1 MYVKFEYTNGVIGNG
16 KSNNI
21 QYNEKWHKD
30 KKILSNHCA
39 QNWSLSRTNPQQIVA
54 EIRGSVQ
61 VSSSC
66 RSNCIRRY

>member
-1 MYVKFEYTNGVIGNG
+1 MCEYRMSQKISILKSYILKINMYVKFEYTNGVIGNG

-39 QNWSLSRTNPQQIVA
+39 QN
-54 EIRGSVQ
+54 
-61 VSSSC
+61 
-66 RSNCIRRY
+66 

>member
-1 MYVKFEYTNGVIGNG
+1 MSQKISILKSYILKINMYVKFEYTNGVIGNG

-39 QNWSLSRTNPQQIVA
+39 QN
-54 EIRGSVQ
+54 
-61 VSSSC
+61 
-66 RSNCIRRY
+66 